1 MSDSNMSSLGGSPP
15 EFSRPI
21 DVTRIGSVETAHEIS
36 ATPAEREALA
46 RRLGLLGLARLE
58 ARVRLRRAE
67 AGTRLHLAGH
77 LTADV
82 TQACVVSLEP
92 VENHLEEDFTVV
104 YGELAEDD
112 DVSVDVGEESVVEPL
127 PAGSLDIGEAVAQEL
142 ALALDPYPHAP
153 GAAVESGPVGESTA
167 AERPNPF
174 SVLANLR
181 KTRG

>member
-1 MSDSNMSSLGGSPP
+1 MPDPHASSP

-21 DVTRIGSVETAHEIS
+21 DDARIGSVETVHEIS
-36 ATPAEREALA
+36 ATQAECSALA
-46 RRLGLLGLARLE
+46 RRFGLLGLARLE
-58 ARVRLRRAE
+58 ARVRVRRSH
-67 AGTRLHLAGH
+67 AGTQLHLVGH

-92 VENHLEEDFTVV
+92 VENHVEEDFTVV

-112 DVSVDVGEESVVEPL
+112 DVSVDVDEESAVEPL
-127 PAGSLDIGEAVAQEL
+127 PAGALDIGEAVAQEL

-153 GAAVESGPVGESTA
+153 GVALESGAEADQAP

-181 KTRG
+181 KTKG